1 MNFNKEKLPIIFETL
16 KRHDVDAWMIMG
28 RETIMN
34 SEPVLPVLGDMSFI
48 IATALVFTKEKCIAV
63 VSPLD
68 VDGYKM
74 IDGIDE
80 VHEYPGTMEETI
92 AEVLNQLKPKKLAL
106 NINSADAAADG
117 LTVGMYKSL
126 EEDVFPHLEIKP
138 EIVSSMPIVSE
149 VRGRKTASQI
159 EKIRVCTEKA
169 EEYLMRVPE
178 ICHEGTTSIEIFNFL
193 HEVAYNDG
201 FGMSWA
207 DSQCPSVACDPEV
220 KQGHSGIIDTP
231 LKKGCTINIDYG
243 VSKNGYCSDLQ
254 RMYYVL
260 KDDEDDAPEEVKKA
274 FYLVRD
280 AINAAREFMKPGVT
294 GFEVDQV
301 ARHMIVDEGFDS
313 WNTAL
318 GHQVG
323 HVTHDGGTILA
334 NRRPRYNKPELID
347 TPLQVGNVFTIEP
360 GIEIA
365 QGRIGIEEDVVIT
378 ENGTEWLQKPQQ
390 ELVLIRLK

>member
-1 MNFNKEKLPIIFETL
+1 MNLNKEKLPIIFEAL
-16 KRHDVDAWMIMG
+16 KRNNIDAWMIMG

-34 SEPVLPVLGDMSFI
+34 SEPILPVLGDMSFI
-48 IATALVFTKEKCIAV
+48 IATSLIFTKDKCLAI

-74 IDGIDE
+74 IEGIDE
-80 VHEYPGTMEETI
+80 VYEYPTTMEETI
-92 AEVLNQLKPKKLAL
+92 VKVLNDLKPAKLAL
-106 NINSADAAADG
+106 NINNADAAADG
-117 LTVGMYKSL
+117 LTMGMYMSL
-126 EEDVFPHLEIKP
+126 QNDVFPYLEVKP
-138 EIVSSMPIVSE
+138 EIVSSMSVVSE

-159 EKIRVCTEKA
+159 EKIKVCTLKA

-178 ICHEGTTSIEIFNFL
+178 VCHEGTTSIEIFNFL
-193 HEVAYNDG
+193 HDVAYNDG

-231 LKKGCTINIDYG
+231 LKKGYTINIDYG
-243 VSKNGYCSDLQ
+243 VSKDGYCSDLQ

-260 KDDEDDAPEEVKKA
+260 KDDEDDAPQEVKRA
-274 FYLVRD
+274 FYIIRD
-280 AINAAREFMKPGVT
+280 AIEAARKFMKPGVT
-294 GFEVDQV
+294 GFQVDQI
-301 ARHMIVDEGFDS
+301 ARHMIVDEGYDS
-313 WNTAL
+313 WNAAL

-360 GIEIA
+360 GIEIP

-378 ENGTEWLQKPQQ
+378 ENGTEFLQPAQQ
-390 ELVLIRLK
+390 ELILIRLK

>member
-1 MNFNKEKLPIIFETL
+1 MNLNKEKLPIIFEAL
-16 KRHDVDAWMIMG
+16 KRNDVDAWMIMG

-34 SEPVLPVLGDMSFI
+34 SEPILPVLGDMSFI
-48 IATALVFTKEKCIAV
+48 IATTLIFTKDKCLAI

-74 IDGIDE
+74 IEGIDK
-80 VHEYPGTMEETI
+80 VYEYPTTMEETI
-92 AEVLNQLKPKKLAL
+92 VEVLNELKPQTLAL
-106 NINSADAAADG
+106 NINNADAAADG
-117 LTVGMYKSL
+117 LTVGMYKAL
-126 EEDVFPHLEIKP
+126 TDDVFPHLEVKP
-138 EIVSSMPIVSE
+138 NVVSSMPIVSE

-159 EKIRVCTEKA
+159 EKIRICAEKA

-178 ICHEGTTSIEIFNFL
+178 VCHEGATSIEIFNFL
-193 HEVAYNDG
+193 HEVAEKDG

-207 DSQCPSVACDPEV
+207 YSQCPSVACDPDV

-243 VSKNGYCSDLQ
+243 VSKDGYCSDLQ

-260 KDDEDDAPEEVKKA
+260 KDDEDDAPQEVKDA
-274 FYLVRD
+274 FYIVRD

-294 GFEVDQV
+294 GFEVDQI
-301 ARHMIVDEGFDS
+301 ARHMIVDMGYDS
-313 WNTAL
+313 WNAAL

-360 GIEIA
+360 GVEIP
-365 QGRIGIEEDVVIT
+365 QGRVGIEEDVVIT
-378 ENGTEWLQKPQQ
+378 ENGTEWLMKPQQ